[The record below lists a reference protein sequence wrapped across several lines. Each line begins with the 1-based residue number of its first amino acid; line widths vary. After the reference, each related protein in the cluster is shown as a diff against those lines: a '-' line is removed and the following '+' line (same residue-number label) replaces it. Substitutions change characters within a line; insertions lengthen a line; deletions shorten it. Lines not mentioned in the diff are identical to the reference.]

1 MVNIICGRYFIRSH
15 SLANW
20 FIELQL
26 RLGSEILFS
35 VMGDSTFKP
44 KISRTAQDPVLKE
57 AEIAYMKLI
66 EEKNRERVQKLKTI
80 SKRNRATGL
89 AIGTGVLGIYLY
101 SIFAVKQETFLDD
114 FNEPVKVQQ
123 P

>member
-1 MVNIICGRYFIRSH
+1 
-15 SLANW
+15 
-20 FIELQL
+20 
-26 RLGSEILFS
+26 
-35 VMGDSTFKP
+35 MGDSTFKP

-57 AEIAYMKLI
+57 AEKAYMKLI
-66 EEKNRERVQKLKTI
+66 EEKNRERVQKLNII
-80 SKRNRATGL
+80 SKRNRITGL